1 MLLEKLNFNARVSEV
16 QQRYETTQEQLD
28 VKTQKYK
35 DLKQEHTR
43 FKEEGQDKDV
53 GNARLKEEIQIHIQ
67 QKAEAEGKLKK
78 FEQKF
83 RSALRESEELRE

>member
-67 QKAEAEGKLKK
+67 
-78 FEQKF
+78 
-83 RSALRESEELRE
+83 